1 MYCTVNFYYCIA
13 LPIIHTVLKNQA
25 CNVFKY
31 CSYDKNLRVLT
42 NLTALIWFFFLQII
56 LLRSTKRMT
65 LMKSRKQIIL
75 LMLRN
80 HLFAFYQRS
89 RDLFHW
95 PIIVGILCQML
106 LDLVKVML
114 QPHLCHQ
121 PACSLTWWYVLTSF
135 FFIKFIYSEKVTKT
149 MTKSWKNWR

>member
-1 MYCTVNFYYCIA
+1 MWIVLLICIYCTA
-13 LPIIHTVLKNQA
+13 LSIIHNVLKNQA
-25 CNVFKY
+25 CIVFKC

-42 NLTALIWFFFLQII
+42 SLSVMIIFSFFLQII

-75 LMLRN
+75 LTLRKQIILLRSRN

-89 RDLFHW
+89 RDLFYW

-121 PACSLTWWYVLTSF
+121 PACSPTWWYVLMVF
-135 FFIKFIYSEKVTKT
+135 FS
-149 MTKSWKNWR
+149 